1 MHVSEKLA
9 VLNELRRNKDNYLPL
24 TDHAWKVFPKCT
36 DDGDVNIGWDVGI
49 LDGKRPYFCEAWAS
63 GFTVLTYFISTKG
76 IEDYTVEQLE
86 DLLKENGIVWYV
98 GERIYKMSL
107 ARFTEGSGNEFF
119 SINIIVGDDD
129 GVYIDGGI
137 IFSLSRLNEYN
148 S

>member
-9 VLNELRRNKDNYLPL
+9 VLNELRRSKDNYLPL
-24 TDHAWKVFPKCT
+24 TDHAWKVFPKGT

-98 GERIYKMSL
+98 GERRYKTSL
-107 ARFTEGSGNEFF
+107 AGFTEGSGNEFF